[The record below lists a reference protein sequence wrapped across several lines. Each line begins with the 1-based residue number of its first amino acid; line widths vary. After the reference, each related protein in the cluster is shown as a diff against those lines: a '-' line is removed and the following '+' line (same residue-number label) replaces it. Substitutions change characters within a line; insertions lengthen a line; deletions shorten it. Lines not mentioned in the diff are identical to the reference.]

1 MARHGSHSNG
11 NKPLHQPTDD
21 HKTDN
26 RTKDGEQASAKR
38 VVTGRPSTNQT
49 KTGQTS
55 ADQAKTG
62 DPFRDAVE
70 QGIQDGIERVN
81 KHTKNVFTYSIAAVA
96 AIVVIC
102 IIVFGVM
109 SVQTSQKMREMNEIN
124 TCRNTVTALNASYS
138 NAFQLKGKVV
148 DAFSSMDSSYDLEK
162 LSKVYNEEVKA
173 PASFDCKA
181 NPSATAKKAKT
192 ARAAYDKQAKKFKQA
207 LKQYG
212 TKQDENQSAETE

>member
-11 NKPLHQPTDD
+11 DKPLHQPVDG
-21 HKTDN
+21 HKTDDQA
-26 RTKDGEQASAKR
+26 KDGGQASAKR
-38 VVTGRPSTNQT
+38 VVTGRPSA
-49 KTGQTS
+49 S
-55 ADQAKTG
+55 QAKTG

-81 KHTKNVFTYSIAAVA
+81 KHTKNVLTYSIAAVA

-102 IIVFGVM
+102 VIVFGVM

-124 TCRNTVTALNASYS
+124 TCRNTVTALNSSYS
-138 NAFQLKGKVV
+138 NTFQLKGKVV
-148 DAFSSMDSSYDLEK
+148 EAFSSMDSSYDLEK

-173 PASFDCKA
+173 PASFDCKVD
-181 NPSATAKKAKT
+181 PSSTAKKAKT

-212 TKQDENQSAETE
+212 TEQDEDQSTEKE

>member
-1 MARHGSHSNG
+1 MNDTENGNTILEGYMARHGSHSNG
-11 NKPLHQPTDD
+11 DNPSRQPNDD
-21 HKTDN
+21 QT
-26 RTKDGEQASAKR
+26 T
-38 VVTGRPSTNQT
+38 VNQT
-49 KTGQTS
+49 KTGDP
-55 ADQAKTG
+55 ADANPPYATRAKNS

-102 IIVFGVM
+102 VIVFGVM
-109 SVQTSQKMREMNEIN
+109 NVQTSQKMREMNEIN
-124 TCRNTVTALNASYS
+124 ACKDTVAALNASYS

-148 DAFSSMDSSYDLEK
+148 DAFSSMDSFYDLEK
-162 LSKVYNEEVKA
+162 LSKVYKEEVKS

-181 NPSATAKKAKT
+181 DPSATAKKAKT
-192 ARAAYDKQAKKFKQA
+192 ARAAYDKQTKKFKQA

-212 TKQDENQSAETE
+212 TKQDGDQSTETE